1 MAQSKRVDEG
11 RLHLR
16 IDPRLKQRMQEYA
29 KRKHTD
35 LSRLVTQRFLEL
47 LQQDE
52 QQRDVEQ
59 L

>member
-1 MAQSKRVDEG
+1 MAKSSRKDDG

-16 IDPRLKQRMQEYA
+16 IDPRLKLRIQEYA
-29 KRKHTD
+29 KRRHTD
-35 LSRLVTQRFLEL
+35 LSKLVTQRFLEL

-52 QQRDVEQ
+52 NRRDVEQ